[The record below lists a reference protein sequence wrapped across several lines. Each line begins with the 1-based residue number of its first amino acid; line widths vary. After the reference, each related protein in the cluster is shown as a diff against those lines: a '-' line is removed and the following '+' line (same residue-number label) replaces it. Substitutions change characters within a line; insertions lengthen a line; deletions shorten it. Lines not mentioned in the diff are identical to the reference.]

1 MAEDA
6 CLWHGHLD
14 PQNCG
19 HDFSTLS
26 CSLQQIVV
34 GHGEPFIRFC
44 NDDVVQDAYVDQC
57 ERLLNPA
64 GDVPVSVA
72 GYGKA
77 TGMVVC
83 QHDGLQHRAIDI
95 P

>member
-34 GHGEPFIRFC
+34 GHGEPCIRFR

-77 TGMVVC
+77 
-83 QHDGLQHRAIDI
+83 HRDGCVPTRRLQHRAIDI